1 MVSFVSLFT
10 FRRVRC
16 TVWCSSKVYALSF
29 NNPPSWDGA
38 PPLPRRGRDRPG
50 RGRCTLSTGETVN
63 KTLVVNEQP
72 AISYRLPCGS
82 TDLRWTSPNAGTTA
96 GARRTVLRPP
106 RRPSWRF
113 AARVTVAMLQAGMLF
128 QFGFDCCLVRYLLAA
143 LLERDGFVLVLRSRE
158 SFCVSL
164 LWPHTCCVCRV
175 RVHPGHR
182 AGRICTC
189 STLFSGLNTS

>member
-1 MVSFVSLFT
+1 M
-10 FRRVRC
+10 
-16 TVWCSSKVYALSF
+16 
-29 NNPPSWDGA
+29 
-38 PPLPRRGRDRPG
+38 
-50 RGRCTLSTGETVN
+50 
-63 KTLVVNEQP
+63 
-72 AISYRLPCGS
+72 
-82 TDLRWTSPNAGTTA
+82 
-96 GARRTVLRPP
+96 
-106 RRPSWRF
+106 
-113 AARVTVAMLQAGMLF
+113 TVAMLQAGMLF

-189 STLFSGLNTS
+189 STLQWSKHILGDVTVTREAGERAVATWRARGAKPRHNVKAVYGKISL

>member
-1 MVSFVSLFT
+1 MPINRWHSGTNRNCLLARRALTGTTYSQKGTNWLVPISQKPNLFT
-10 FRRVRC
+10 
-16 TVWCSSKVYALSF
+16 AL
-29 NNPPSWDGA
+29 
-38 PPLPRRGRDRPG
+38 
-50 RGRCTLSTGETVN
+50 
-63 KTLVVNEQP
+63 
-72 AISYRLPCGS
+72 
-82 TDLRWTSPNAGTTA
+82 LRWTRPNAGTTA

-189 STLFSGLNTS
+189 STLQWSKHILGRPGSAPHGARGERNRGTT